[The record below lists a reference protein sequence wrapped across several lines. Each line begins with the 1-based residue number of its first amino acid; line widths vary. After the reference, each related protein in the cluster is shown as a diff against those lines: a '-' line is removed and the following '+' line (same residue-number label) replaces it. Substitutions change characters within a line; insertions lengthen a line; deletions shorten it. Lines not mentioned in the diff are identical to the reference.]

1 MPATWHREPRW
12 DQLCFA
18 CHDLGTKWLQ
28 VYDFVIVCCCVM
40 LCYVV
45 LCYVVLCCVMLCYV
59 VFFYV
64 VFCNVVFFGVVVCT
78 QRPTFKTKK
87 LAIENCGVLKRPT
100 F

>member
-1 MPATWHREPRW
+1 
-12 DQLCFA
+12 
-18 CHDLGTKWLQ
+18 
-28 VYDFVIVCCCVM
+28 M

-64 VFCNVVFFGVVVCT
+64 VFCNVVFFCVVVCKSD
-78 QRPTFKTKK
+78 QLLKQKK